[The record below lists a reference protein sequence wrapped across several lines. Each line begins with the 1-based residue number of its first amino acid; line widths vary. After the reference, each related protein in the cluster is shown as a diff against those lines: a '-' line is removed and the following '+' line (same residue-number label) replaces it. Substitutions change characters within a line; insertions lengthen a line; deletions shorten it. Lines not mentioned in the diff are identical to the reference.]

1 LNSMGRSI
9 KRLVTI
15 ALALSLVAALLFW
28 PLTRPIFLS
37 GSDLPVH
44 RADPVNGELV
54 FHAGGCTS
62 CHGEDLEGGLALESE
77 FGTFYVPN
85 ISPDP
90 ETGTGSWSE
99 LDLVNAMMLGTS
111 PAGSHYYPAFPYTSY
126 TRMKV
131 QDIMDLK
138 AFIDTLKPVEH
149 RVKRHELGFPWN
161 MRRAVG
167 LWKMRYL
174 RQGPVVTGRGD
185 DPLFERGRYIAE
197 GAGHCGECHT
207 PRDRLGGPQLDQWL
221 AGGPNPD
228 GEGRVPNI
236 TPDQDGL
243 GAWSET
249 DIAYYFKSGFTP
261 DFDTVGGSM
270 VKVQEHLALLP
281 EQDRKAIAVYL
292 KSIPVH

>member
-1 LNSMGRSI
+1 MI
-9 KRLVTI
+9 V
-15 ALALSLVAALLFW
+15 LALGLVAALLFW
-28 PLTRPIFLS
+28 PLTRPLFLAQ
-37 GSDLPVH
+37 SDMPEY
-44 RADPVNGELV
+44 RADPVNGERI

-62 CHGEDLEGGLALESE
+62 CHGDNLEGGLALESE

-85 ISPDP
+85 ISPDL
-90 ETGTGSWSE
+90 ETGIGAWSE

-111 PAGSHYYPAFPYTSY
+111 PDGRHYYPAFPYTSY

-131 QDIMDLK
+131 QDIIDLK
-138 AFIDTLKPVEH
+138 AFMDTMKPVSQH
-149 RVKRHELGFPWN
+149 VRPHELRFPWN
-161 MRRAVG
+161 VRRAVG
-167 LWKMRYL
+167 LWKLLYL
-174 RQGPVVTGRGD
+174 KQGPVVSGPAD
-185 DPLFERGRYIAE
+185 DPAFEQGRYLVE

-207 PRDRLGGPQLDQWL
+207 PRDWLGGPRLDQWL

-236 TPDQDGL
+236 TAGPDGL
-243 GAWSET
+243 GAWSEA

-281 EQDRKAIAVYL
+281 EQDRKAIAAYL
-292 KSIPVH
+292 KSIPAHQ